1 MLVQGKRKIK
11 RLKID
16 FTVCFI
22 SLTMPKLF
30 FVMEVKKFLS
40 RGFTMVALYR
50 IKKSL
55 CLNTLQYNMEQKL
68 NRNKLKF
75 AKRLEQVL

>member
-30 FVMEVKKFLS
+30 FCDGGQKIS
-40 RGFTMVALYR
+40 
-50 IKKSL
+50 IKGIHYGSL
-55 CLNTLQYNMEQKL
+55 IQD
-68 NRNKLKF
+68 
-75 AKRLEQVL
+75 